1 LALTAA
7 PGPVTDCGDRPDAV
21 IVFRRPAFKL
31 MEVANMAGLIHGLR
45 RVAGGAAIAGLLCCA
60 AQAEERFSELRLDRL
75 TPEQQKMATMLTT
88 PPRNSGLNTGPFN
101 AYARSPGLGLL
112 LLQVS
117 DYVRFNS
124 SLPPRLSEFAIMIAA
139 RQWSQAYEWRAHYPL
154 AIKGGLDRQILV
166 DLGAGARPQGMKEDE
181 TALYEF
187 CTELYRDRNVSDAV
201 FKAAVGKFGER
212 GIMDLI
218 GIIGYYDLVSMA
230 LIVQK
235 ENGKPGDEAPLLPL
249 TR

>member
-1 LALTAA
+1 MVRLTQA
-7 PGPVTDCGDRPDAV
+7 
-21 IVFRRPAFKL
+21 
-31 MEVANMAGLIHGLR
+31 LR
-45 RVAGGAAIAGLLCCA
+45 RVASGVAIASLFSHA
-60 AQAEERFSELRLDRL
+60 AYADERFSELRLDQL
-75 TPEQQKMATMLTT
+75 TPEQQQMAVHLKT
-88 PPRNSGLNTGPFN
+88 PPRNSALNGGPFN

-139 RQWSQAYEWRAHYPL
+139 RQWSQPYEWRAHYPL

-166 DLGAGARPQGMKEDE
+166 DLGAGSRPQGMKEDE
-181 TALYEF
+181 VALYDF
-187 CTELYRDRNVSDAV
+187 CTELYRDKNVNDAT
-201 FKAAVGKFGER
+201 FKAALAKFGER

-218 GIIGYYDLVSMA
+218 GIIGYYDIASMA

-235 ENGKPGDEAPLLPL
+235 TTAKPVDEAPLVSL

>member
-1 LALTAA
+1 M
-7 PGPVTDCGDRPDAV
+7 VR
-21 IVFRRPAFKL
+21 
-31 MEVANMAGLIHGLR
+31 LIHTLR
-45 RVAGGAAIAGLLCCA
+45 RVASGAAIAGLLCCA
-60 AQAEERFSELRLDRL
+60 AQAQERFSELRLDQL
-75 TPEQQKMATMLTT
+75 TAEQQKMATILKT
-88 PPRNSGLNTGPFN
+88 PPRNSEINTGPFN

-139 RQWSQAYEWRAHYPL
+139 RQWSQPYEWRAHYPL

-166 DLGAGARPQGMKEDE
+166 DLGAGTRPQGMKEDE
-181 TALYEF
+181 TALYDF
-187 CTELYRDRNVSDAV
+187 CTELYRDKDVSDAA
-201 FKAAVGKFGER
+201 FKAALAKFGER

-218 GIIGYYDLVSMA
+218 GIIGYYDIASMA

-235 ENGKPGDEAPLLPL
+235 TTARPVDEAPLLPL

>member
-1 LALTAA
+1 
-7 PGPVTDCGDRPDAV
+7 
-21 IVFRRPAFKL
+21 
-31 MEVANMAGLIHGLR
+31 MLR
-45 RVAGGAAIAGLLCCA
+45 VVRTLGRVAAGGVVAALVCCSA
-60 AQAEERFSELRLDRL
+60 WAEERFSELRLDQL
-75 TPEQQKMATMLTT
+75 TAEQQQMATVLKT
-88 PPRNSGLNTGPFN
+88 PPRNSALNSGPFN

-139 RQWSQAYEWRAHYPL
+139 RQWSQPYEWRAHYPL
-154 AIKGGLDRQILV
+154 AVKGGLDRQILV
-166 DLGAGARPQGMKEDE
+166 DLGAGNKPQGMKEDE
-181 TALYEF
+181 AALYEF
-187 CTELYRDRNVSDAV
+187 CTQLYRDKNVTDAA

-230 LIVQK
+230 LIVQQTT
-235 ENGKPGDEAPLLPL
+235 GTPGDEAPLLPL

>member
-1 LALTAA
+1 MVRLTQA
-7 PGPVTDCGDRPDAV
+7 
-21 IVFRRPAFKL
+21 
-31 MEVANMAGLIHGLR
+31 LR
-45 RVAGGAAIAGLLCCA
+45 RVASGVAIASLFSLTA
-60 AQAEERFSELRLDRL
+60 HADERFSELRLDQL
-75 TPEQQKMATMLTT
+75 TPEQQQMAVHLKT
-88 PPRNSGLNTGPFN
+88 PPRNSALNGGPFN

-139 RQWSQAYEWRAHYPL
+139 RQWSQPYEWRAHYPL

-166 DLGAGARPQGMKEDE
+166 DLGAGSRPQGMKEDE
-181 TALYEF
+181 VALYDF
-187 CTELYRDRNVSDAV
+187 CTELYRDKNVNDAT
-201 FKAAVGKFGER
+201 FKAALAKFGER

-218 GIIGYYDLVSMA
+218 GIIGYYDIASMA

-235 ENGKPGDEAPLLPL
+235 TTAKPVDEAPLVSL

>member
-1 LALTAA
+1 
-7 PGPVTDCGDRPDAV
+7 
-21 IVFRRPAFKL
+21 
-31 MEVANMAGLIHGLR
+31 MEVTMVRLIHTLR
-45 RVAGGAAIAGLLCCA
+45 GIASGAAIAGLLCCA
-60 AQAEERFSELRLDRL
+60 AQAQERFSELRLDHL
-75 TPEQQKMATMLTT
+75 TPEQQKMATVLTT
-88 PPRNSGLNTGPFN
+88 PPRNSALNSGPFN

-139 RQWSQAYEWRAHYPL
+139 RHWSQPYEWRAHYPL
-154 AIKGGLDRQILV
+154 AIKGGLERQILV

-181 TALYEF
+181 TALYDF
-187 CTELYRDRNVSDAV
+187 CTEIYRDKNVNDAT
-201 FKAAVGKFGER
+201 FKTALAKFGER

-218 GIIGYYDLVSMA
+218 GIIGYYDIASMA

-235 ENGKPGDEAPLLPL
+235 TTAKPVDEAPLLPL

>member
-1 LALTAA
+1 M
-7 PGPVTDCGDRPDAV
+7 VR
-21 IVFRRPAFKL
+21 
-31 MEVANMAGLIHGLR
+31 LIHTLR
-45 RVAGGAAIAGLLCCA
+45 RSASSAAIAGLICCA
-60 AQAEERFSELRLDRL
+60 AQAEERFSELRLDQL
-75 TPEQQKMATMLTT
+75 TAEQQKMATVLKT
-88 PPRNSGLNTGPFN
+88 PPRNSALNGGPFN

-139 RQWSQAYEWRAHYPL
+139 RQWSQPYEWRAHYPL

-166 DLGAGARPQGMKEDE
+166 DLGAGARPQSMKEDE
-181 TALYEF
+181 TALYDF
-187 CTELYRDRNVSDAV
+187 CTELYRNKSVSDAA
-201 FKAAVGKFGER
+201 FKAALAKFGER

-218 GIIGYYDLVSMA
+218 GIIGYYDIASMA
-230 LIVQK
+230 LIVQ
-235 ENGKPGDEAPLLPL
+235 NTTAKPVDEAPLLPL

>member
-1 LALTAA
+1 LIEEETMQSFIHMLGRIASGTAMVCLL
-7 PGPVTDCGDRPDAV
+7 GSAV
-21 IVFRRPAFKL
+21 HAD
-31 MEVANMAGLIHGLR
+31 
-45 RVAGGAAIAGLLCCA
+45 
-60 AQAEERFSELRLDRL
+60 ERFSELRLDQL
-75 TPEQQKMATMLTT
+75 TPEQQKMATILTT

-139 RQWSQAYEWRAHYPL
+139 RQWSQPYEWRAHYSL
-154 AIKGGLDRQILV
+154 AVKGGLDRKILV
-166 DLGAGARPQGMKEDE
+166 DLGAGVRPQGMKEDE
-181 TALYEF
+181 TALYDF
-187 CTELYRDRNVSDAV
+187 CTELYRDKNVGDAA
-201 FKAAVGKFGER
+201 FKAALQTFGER

-218 GIIGYYDLVSMA
+218 GIIGYYDIASMA

-235 ENGKPGDEAPLLPL
+235 TTAKPVDEAPLQPL

>member
-1 LALTAA
+1 MMVHLVQTLRCVSS
-7 PGPVTDCGDRPDAV
+7 GAV
-21 IVFRRPAFKL
+21 IASL
-31 MEVANMAGLIHGLR
+31 LSL
-45 RVAGGAAIAGLLCCA
+45 AARGD
-60 AQAEERFSELRLDRL
+60 ERFSELRLDQL
-75 TPEQQKMATMLTT
+75 TPEQQQMAVMLKT

-139 RQWSQAYEWRAHYPL
+139 RQWSQPYEWRAHYPL

-166 DLGAGARPQGMKEDE
+166 DLGAGSRPQGMKEDE
-181 TALYEF
+181 TALYDF
-187 CTELYRDRNVSDAV
+187 CAELYRDKNVNDAT
-201 FKAAVGKFGER
+201 FQAALAKFGER

-235 ENGKPGDEAPLLPL
+235 ATGKPGDEAPLLPL

>member
-1 LALTAA
+1 M
-7 PGPVTDCGDRPDAV
+7 VR
-21 IVFRRPAFKL
+21 
-31 MEVANMAGLIHGLR
+31 LIHTLR
-45 RVAGGAAIAGLLCCA
+45 RSASSAAIAGLICCA
-60 AQAEERFSELRLDRL
+60 AQAEERFSELRLDQL
-75 TPEQQKMATMLTT
+75 TAEQQKMATVLKT
-88 PPRNSGLNTGPFN
+88 PPRNSALNSGPFN
-101 AYARSPGLGLL
+101 VYARSPGLGLL

-139 RQWSQAYEWRAHYPL
+139 RQWSQPYEWRAHYPL

-166 DLGAGARPQGMKEDE
+166 DLGARTRPQGMKEDE
-181 TALYEF
+181 TALYDF
-187 CTELYRDRNVSDAV
+187 CTELYRDKDVSDAA
-201 FKAAVGKFGER
+201 FKAALAKFGER

-218 GIIGYYDLVSMA
+218 GIIGYYDIASMA

-235 ENGKPGDEAPLLPL
+235 TTARPVDEAPLLPL